1 MKTDIQKSLKQE
13 KGKKLKI
20 KFKDHSPQGSSL
32 KKPQKGNKKF
42 REQVEDENISDD
54 DISDEFEHD
63 GDSHLLESDSDN

>member
-42 REQVEDENISDD
+42 R
-54 DISDEFEHD
+54 
-63 GDSHLLESDSDN
+63 